1 MKSVLLTRSELLNT
15 ELRESLKNY
24 KYELLECSLLT
35 YKLQPFDFLEF
46 YKFQNVVVTSIFVA
60 CELPKAQARGMD
72 AWVVGIKSAKI
83 LKDKGY
89 RIKFVA
95 LDAENLKRKI
105 PKGIYYNTIYPSSD
119 HISVKMPVH
128 ITRKIFYKVLYRE
141 SLSNEQL
148 LRYKQGIDYVLLY
161 SENCAKI
168 LVKLLLQNDL
178 INSLKNATY
187 ISISSKVDKVI
198 RNHFQKT
205 EILQGTD
212 LILEY
217 LKNNDQNKQSG

>member
-15 ELRESLKNY
+15 ELRERLKNY
-24 KYELLECSLLT
+24 KYELLECSLLK
-35 YKLQPFDFLEF
+35 YNLQPFDILEF
-46 YKFQNVVVTSIFVA
+46 YKFQNVLVTSIFVA
-60 CELPKAQARGMD
+60 YELPKLQDRAMD

-83 LKDKGY
+83 LESKCY

-95 LDAENLKRKI
+95 PDAENLKRQI
-105 PKGIYYNTIYPSSD
+105 PEDIYLSTIYPSSD

-161 SENCAKI
+161 SENCAKT
-168 LVKLLLQNDL
+168 LVKLLLENDL

-187 ISISSKVDKVI
+187 IAISSKVEKVI
-198 RNHFQKT
+198 RNYFQKT

-212 LILEY
+212 LILKY
-217 LKNNDQNKQSG
+217 LKNND